1 MRDHHPFVDRRERRS
16 HPLERL
22 LLIAVA
28 VLAMSLLFVW
38 IAGEIT
44 GGLWRGSW
52 PGESLAQSGGELI
65 QICQH
70 PGDAVAVDIP
80 GGTPY
85 FGILTLLVLAAS
97 TVVVWTWRLLY
108 RPRAYWAPPRLLGR
122 RAHQPFLRGYRQ
134 GRAGRWR

>member
-1 MRDHHPFVDRRERRS
+1 MRDYRPFVDRPARRS
-16 HPLERL
+16 NPLQCL

-28 VLAMSLLFVW
+28 ALAVSLLLVW

-44 GGLWRGSW
+44 GGLWHGSW

-70 PGDAVAVDIP
+70 PGDAVAADIP

-85 FGILTLLVLAAS
+85 FSILTLLAVAACTLA
-97 TVVVWTWRLLY
+97 VWTWRLLY
-108 RPRAYWAPPRLLGR
+108 RPQVYWAPPRLLVR
-122 RAHQPFLRGYRQ
+122 RAYQPFLRGYRQ
-134 GRAGRWR
+134 GRGGRWR

>member
-1 MRDHHPFVDRRERRS
+1 MRDYHPFVDRRERRS
-16 HPLERL
+16 HSLERL

-28 VLAMSLLFVW
+28 VLAISLMFVW

-44 GGLWRGSW
+44 GVLWRGSW
-52 PGESLAQSGGELI
+52 PDESLAQSGGELI

-70 PGDAVAVDIP
+70 PGDAVAADIP

-85 FGILTLLVLAAS
+85 FSILTLLVVAAS

-108 RPRAYWAPPRLLGR
+108 RPRMYWAPPRLLGR
-122 RAHQPFLRGYRQ
+122 RARQPFLRGYRQ